1 MFIINFID
9 NLLCVLIFYWY
20 GKKLFTQVSKNKIDY
35 VFLVLFVLVK
45 TFAGI
50 FHLTLVNFV
59 FSILSYIGVL
69 YLFFHDTLKKEIFFI
84 VLFLIATFLA
94 DINADVLTVLTYNLF
109 SSYNDIL
116 QSLLWLVYTKTILGV
131 LAYLIAKLSNVKRND
146 DKIHYGYFLS
156 IPTISV
162 FIIYTMMQ
170 SNLFDMDPMLSI
182 VCRIISCI
190 IVVINVLI
198 SIKFTHVL
206 QSKDQQIIDEE
217 QKSQELHYLLL
228 EEKVESSKKFIHD
241 FKKHINMINAYV
253 HDEDWNKLK
262 VYLNELSTEIK
273 NDENF
278 VLTGNKL
285 IDLCLHANKDV
296 LTNNAIEIKYDIKI
310 KDISPIREY
319 DFNIVFSNILENAIE
334 SCIRCDGHFIK
345 IKLDKTNDLI
355 VLKVINPCLEVN
367 ENFETMKDENDH
379 GYGIANIKKMVEKYD
394 GSATFIFDKEQSV
407 FISTIIFNKS

>member
-116 QSLLWLVYTKTILGV
+116 QSLLWLIYTKTILGV

-198 SIKFTHVL
+198 SIKFTHVI

-394 GSATFIFDKEQSV
+394 GSATFKFDKEQSV

>member
-394 GSATFIFDKEQSV
+394 GSATFKFDKEQSV

>member
-35 VFLVLFVLVK
+35 VFLVLFVLIK

-198 SIKFTHVL
+198 SIKFTHVI

-253 HDEDWNKLK
+253 HDEDWDKLK
-262 VYLNELSTEIK
+262 GYLNELSTEIK

-334 SCIRCDGHFIK
+334 SCIRSNGHFIK

-367 ENFETMKDENDH
+367 EDFETMKDENDH

-394 GSATFIFDKEQSV
+394 GSATFKFDKEQSV

>member
-1 MFIINFID
+1 MLITNFID
-9 NLLCVLIFYWY
+9 NLLFALIFYWY
-20 GKKLFTQVSKNKIDY
+20 GKKLFTQVSSNKADY
-35 VFLVLFVLVK
+35 VFLIAFVLLK

-50 FHLTLVNFV
+50 FHLTFVNVV
-59 FSILSYIGVL
+59 FSILTYIGII

-84 VLFLIATFLA
+84 VLFLCATFLA
-94 DINADVLTVLTYNLF
+94 DINSYVLMEISYRFINFYDDV
-109 SSYNDIL
+109 L
-116 QSLLWLVYTKTILGV
+116 QSLLIIVYNKTILGV
-131 LAYLIAKLSNVKRND
+131 LAYLISKLSNVKRND

-170 SNLFDMDPMLSI
+170 SNLFDMDPIISI
-182 VCRIISCI
+182 ICRIISCI

-198 SIKFTHVL
+198 SIKFTHVI
-206 QSKDQQIIDEE
+206 QSKDQKIKDEE
-217 QKSQELHYLLL
+217 LKSQELHYLLL

-253 HDEDWNKLK
+253 HDEDWDKLK

-278 VLTGNKL
+278 VLSGNKL
-285 IDLCLHANKDV
+285 IDLCIHANKDA
-296 LTNNAIEIKYDIKI
+296 LTTNAIDIKHDIKI
-310 KDISPIREY
+310 KDISPVSEY

-334 SCIRCDGHFIK
+334 SCIRSNGHFIK
-345 IKLDKTNDLI
+345 VKLDKTNDLI
-355 VLKVINPCLEVN
+355 VLKVINPCLEVK
-367 ENFETMKDENDH
+367 ENLETLKDQTDH
-379 GYGIANIKKMVEKYD
+379 GYGISNIKKIVEKYD
-394 GSATFIFDKEQSV
+394 GNATFKFDQEQSV